1 MMEYVDVERKELEEE
16 FESARE
22 FVLFKCLLAMG
33 FFLLANSPETSVSQ
47 SLRSCENGGV
57 GISKFFVSL
66 VLGNLRAATIP
77 LLLLSVIAIG
87 QKPPALKKSRW

>member
-1 MMEYVDVERKELEEE
+1 V
-16 FESARE
+16 SARE

-33 FFLLANSPETSVSQ
+33 FFLLANNPETSVSQ

-57 GISKFFVSL
+57 GIFKFFVSL

-77 LLLLSVIAIG
+77 LLSVIAIG